1 MKKTILNLVSIII
14 LISMLFTLTGCGNN
28 EIVEQNDNEDKKT
41 SLFEKEEKITAENYG
56 DKINYSANG
65 IDDWKIFYNDGENI
79 FIITSSLIP
88 NSKVQDS
95 IGLESRKN
103 KYLGNYNVIWDWD
116 NPEFT
121 KYSGAN
127 SIDIDLAKK
136 YQLEWIERHPDGTNL
151 NMNVVASLLDENN
164 WSAFVD
170 SNYAESAIGSPTLEM
185 FVKSWNEKYPNRK
198 LYYCDG
204 EYGYC
209 IGEQE
214 NPTTNGVYG
223 IEELKQDKLYN
234 IAPEQL
240 TDDGSGF
247 TLASPNARGEDRVCS
262 VGKSNVSLRD
272 PFGDYEGVRPVV
284 CLKSD
289 VKLKNENGVWII
301 EGKSRNNNQQ
311 TQEKQPK
318 ENTVTKA
325 NTTTSNDTNI
335 NLSNTNSQ
343 VTEITEELKVGNTT
357 IKYGTYTGIDAAT
370 GDILVINKD
379 GTATLNG
386 TSYTY
391 GVDVYNFAQ
400 DSSSPSYKEGIIFIN
415 DNGETAFSLYVAS
428 DGSLKDDP
436 MGYIYSGN

>member
-28 EIVEQNDNEDKKT
+28 EIVEHNNNEDKKT
-41 SLFEKEEKITAENYG
+41 SLFEKEVKITAQNYG

-95 IGLESRKN
+95 IGLESRRSQ
-103 KYLGNYNVIWDWD
+103 YLGNYNVIWDSD
-116 NPEFT
+116 SPEFT

-127 SIDIDLAKK
+127 SINKDLAKK
-136 YQLEWIERHPDGTNL
+136 YQLEWIDRHSEDTNL
-151 NMNVVASLLDENN
+151 NMNVIASLFDTNN

-198 LYYCDG
+198 LYYSDG
-204 EYGYC
+204 EYGYY

-214 NPTTNGVYG
+214 NPTTNGIYN
-223 IEELKQDKLYN
+223 IEELEQDKLYN
-234 IAPEQL
+234 IVPEQFS
-240 TDDGSGF
+240 DDGMGF
-247 TLASPNARGEDRVCS
+247 TLASPGAKGKDRVCS
-262 VGKSNVSLRD
+262 VGKSKVSFRD
-272 PFGDYEGVRPVV
+272 PFSSYDGVRPIV

-301 EGKSRNNNQQ
+301 EGKSNNNQQ
-311 TQEKQPK
+311 TQENHSK
-318 ENTVTKA
+318 ENTVTEA
-325 NTTTSNDTNI
+325 NTTILNDTNE

-343 VTEITEELKVGNTT
+343 VTENTEELKVGNTT

-370 GDILVINKD
+370 GDTLVINKD

-391 GVDVYNFAQ
+391 GVDAYNFAQ

-436 MGYIYSGN
+436 MGYVYSGN